1 MRGLLSWLT
10 KWSLWRRITLKL
22 SKRPD
27 SSQTQHDPEPSIDEE
42 RESLAESAPE
52 LFTETAS
59 LQIIQDL
66 EPPVDE
72 EQESLIEPST
82 ETTDHPFDHGHPEFS
97 PRSQDQDEKRLTLEA
112 FLDFGPT
119 LSANDTDMPIQ
130 GETLPDLSQ
139 YTPGQTRRGEMT
151 RTIAIANQKGGVGKT
166 TTVVN
171 LGVALAQM
179 RKKTLVIDMDPQGA
193 LSVGLGVDGYKLDET
208 IYTIL
213 MDPEFS
219 ANRVIYP
226 AQTYLDL
233 IPANIELASA
243 EMELIAEIRR
253 EFILQRILEPLNAW
267 YDFILIDC
275 PPSLG
280 LLTTNALCASKEVLI
295 PMQAEYFAM
304 RGIRLLLEHIKKI
317 NARLNPDLELTGI
330 LATMYSTGTVH
341 AREVLDE
348 IRSVFGDKVFDVV
361 IYKSIRFAEASV
373 ASQSI
378 VEYAKKHK
386 GAKAYQKLAKE
397 LIALTE
403 A

>member
-1 MRGLLSWLT
+1 
-10 KWSLWRRITLKL
+10 
-22 SKRPD
+22 
-27 SSQTQHDPEPSIDEE
+27 
-42 RESLAESAPE
+42 
-52 LFTETAS
+52 
-59 LQIIQDL
+59 
-66 EPPVDE
+66 
-72 EQESLIEPST
+72 
-82 ETTDHPFDHGHPEFS
+82 
-97 PRSQDQDEKRLTLEA
+97 
-112 FLDFGPT
+112 
-119 LSANDTDMPIQ
+119 
-130 GETLPDLSQ
+130 
-139 YTPGQTRRGEMT
+139 MT

-253 EFILQRILEPLNAW
+253 EFILRRVLEPLNAW

-304 RGIRLLLEHIKKI
+304 RGIRLLLEHIK
-317 NARLNPDLELTGI
+317 R
-330 LATMYSTGTVH
+330 STPG
-341 AREVLDE
+341 
-348 IRSVFGDKVFDVV
+348 
-361 IYKSIRFAEASV
+361 
-373 ASQSI
+373 
-378 VEYAKKHK
+378 
-386 GAKAYQKLAKE
+386 
-397 LIALTE
+397 
-403 A
+403 